1 MDNINKDTQ
10 QEQLPTHKDDKAG
23 EEVHKHINAGGPAQ
37 AITDAGRR
45 DRQAVVVIH
54 GIGEQRPMDTLRG
67 FVDAVL
73 VDNHNGRSKY
83 RNKPDA
89 MNELFEMRCLQMP
102 SNHQAY
108 EPLTDF
114 YEYYWAH
121 HMQGSRYAQV
131 TSWLVGLMLRCPKM
145 IPLALK
151 PAYFISWFLAII
163 AMGFWVWGFIS
174 AGTGASSFINGMW
187 QQKWLFASGLVIS
200 IIQWVGSHILLG
212 YVADAARYLTPSPD
226 NIEARNKIRSEGIS
240 LLRTLHNSGKYRR
253 IVIVG
258 HSLGSVIGYDIIR
271 NLWVDLR
278 KPDNVYPRKQSELK
292 NFEQEANALEEG
304 EVTPAKIEMFQ
315 QCQHRLWQEFI
326 EVGIPWL
333 ITDFI
338 TLGSPLAHAQLLMA
352 DDQAD
357 FVRKKVQYEYPCCP
371 PDDGDKQYYP
381 QQYSLSLE
389 GENVIRSVLIPHHG
403 APFSC
408 TRWTNMY
415 FPYRKLI
422 LGDLIGGP
430 LNGVFGK
437 GIRDIAVV
445 PSTGKCLDRTLI
457 SHVRYWTCGKE
468 KKTMPEDAKPS
479 LETLRKFLRLDFLR
493 GKSAKARPGGASE

>member
-1 MDNINKDTQ
+1 MNEDTH
-10 QEQLPTHKDDKAG
+10 QEKLQTQKDDKTA
-23 EEVHKHINAGGPAQ
+23 EEIHKKNNVGGPAE
-37 AITDAGRR
+37 AITDPERR
-45 DRQAVVVIH
+45 IRQAIVVIH

-73 VDNHNGRSKY
+73 VDDHKGHNKY
-83 RNKPDA
+83 RSKPDA
-89 MNELFEMRCLQMP
+89 MNEMFEMRCLQMP
-102 SNHQAY
+102 SNHQTY

-121 HMQGSRYAQV
+121 HMQGSRYVQV
-131 TSWLVGLMLRCPKM
+131 TSWLLGLMKRRPKM
-145 IPLALK
+145 IPPALK
-151 PAYFISWFLAII
+151 PAYFISWSLVLII
-163 AMGFWVWGFIS
+163 ACLWVWGLYS
-174 AGTGASSFINGMW
+174 AGSSTSSLTEGIW
-187 QQKWLFASGLVIS
+187 QQKWLFASGAVIAFL
-200 IIQWVGSHILLG
+200 QWLGSHFLLG
-212 YVADAARYLTPSPD
+212 FVADAARYLTPSPD
-226 NIEARNKIRSEGIS
+226 NIEARNKIRSEGIN

-271 NLWVDLR
+271 NLWVELR
-278 KPDNVYPRKQSELK
+278 KPVNVYPRKQPELK
-292 NFEQEANALEEG
+292 SFEQEAKVLEEG
-304 EVTPAKIEMFQ
+304 EITPAKIEMFQ

-352 DDQAD
+352 DNPAD
-357 FVRKKVQYEYPCCP
+357 FKLKREQYEYPCCP
-371 PDDGDKQYYP
+371 PNSGDKLYYS
-381 QQYSLSLE
+381 QQYQFDLD
-389 GENVIRSVLIPHHG
+389 GERFVRNVFIPHHG

-408 TRWTNMY
+408 TRWTNLY
-415 FPYRKLI
+415 FPYRRLI
-422 LGDLIGGP
+422 VGDLIGGS

-445 PSTGKCLDRTLI
+445 PSTGKFLDNTLA

-468 KKTMPEDAKPS
+468 NKTLPEDANPS
-479 LETLRKFLRLDFLR
+479 LETLRKFLRLDFMR
-493 GKSAKARPGGASE
+493 GKGCKARPGGTGD